1 MFMTDQAA
9 DVTSPAAESLSAA
22 SSLRPGAGPGA
33 FEAEVS
39 AAWTIGG
46 RPSGGYLL
54 ALLAR
59 AATTLT
65 GNPHVVAASAH
76 YLRSPDPGAVEV
88 SGEVLRQGR
97 SVSQARVRMSQ
108 GGRPCVEAL
117 LSTGELDPAAA
128 PRWDGGAADSPPPPY
143 EEGFRLPPH
152 TPEGIPVEMLN
163 HVDLR
168 FDQDSTGMIEG
179 RPSGRGQLTGWLR
192 LLTEDFDPISL
203 LYAIDAFPPAT
214 FDTAAGCWMSTIE
227 MSAYV
232 RGVPAPGPVRVVS
245 RTRLIDPPWVDQT
258 CEVRDAAGRV
268 VAQATQLAKILG

>member
-1 MFMTDQAA
+1 MTDPAA
-9 DVTSPAAESLSAA
+9 DVVRPAAVEDFSRA
-22 SSLRPGAGPGA
+22 SSLRAGATDDT
-33 FEAEVS
+33 FDAEVS
-39 AAWTIGG
+39 SAWTIGG

-65 GNPHVVAASAH
+65 GTPHVIAASAH
-76 YLRSPDPGAVEV
+76 YLRSPEPGAVEV
-88 SGEVLRQGR
+88 SGEVLRRGR

-117 LSTGELDPAAA
+117 MSTGELDPART
-128 PRWDGGAADSPPPPY
+128 PRWDGGAGDGPPPAY
-143 EEGFRLPPH
+143 EDGFRLPPH

-168 FDQDSTGMIEG
+168 FDQDSTGMIEA

-192 LLTEDFDPISL
+192 LLSEDFDPISL

-214 FDTAAGCWMSTIE
+214 FDTDSGCWMSTIE

-232 RGVPAPGPVRVVS
+232 RAVPAPGPVRVVT

-258 CEVRDAAGRV
+258 CEVRDGTGRV
-268 VAQATQLAKILG
+268 VAQATQLAKVLG